1 MSQLLPNIS
10 ALALVVGLAIVASMA
25 FRRLGFRQGSILA
38 GLLAGILCGPT
49 VAGRIAPESWSDLVL
64 GATEA
69 RRELRAA
76 NSEYRAWELA
86 AGSSEL
92 DPTMLVEGANE
103 RQMALADLEERV
115 AQETV
120 AHARPWSICLVGGAT
135 LLILLSR
142 IGAGGHAARPGPAGL
157 AAWCGVL
164 PGLATIVTMR
174 MLGEDPFSA
183 PVLLTAACVS
193 CGSWSISHRSRALLH
208 RFGASTI
215 AVRGNRG
222 AIIVG
227 CGWALAAGLAGTPA
241 WSVILVALVPFLL
254 PNGIPRHIRRRAS
267 KTVEHLVIPALAALA
282 VLRIEV
288 LLEAS
293 VLLVVILTIV
303 AGDGRALGWL
313 IGLRFETDPTSPSRG
328 TGWRVSMLASDA
340 STTQLGLAAVAIG
353 LGGVGAATAFAL
365 ITSAGVVQAM
375 SPARWWLAGA
385 DLPRSDHE
393 DPS

>member
-1 MSQLLPNIS
+1 MPQLLPNFS
-10 ALALVVGLAIVASMA
+10 VLALVVGLAIAAGVA
-25 FRRLGFRQGSILA
+25 FGRLGFRQGSILA

-76 NSEYRAWELA
+76 RSEYRAWELA

-92 DPTMLVEGANE
+92 DPTMLTEGANE
-103 RQMALADLEERV
+103 RRIALADLEERV
-115 AQETV
+115 ARETI

-142 IGAGGHAARPGPAGL
+142 IGAGIDVVRPGPAGL

-164 PGLATIVTMR
+164 PGLATLVTMR

-193 CGSWSISHRSRALLH
+193 CGSWSIPHRSRALLH
-208 RFGASTI
+208 RYGASTI
-215 AVRGNRG
+215 AAQGNRG

-241 WSVILVALVPFLL
+241 WSVLVVALVPFLL
-254 PNGIPRHIRRRAS
+254 PNRIPRHVRRRAS
-267 KTVEHLVIPALAALA
+267 RAVERLVIPALAALA

-288 LLEAS
+288 LLETS
-293 VLLVVILTIV
+293 MLLVVILTIV

-313 IGLRFETDPTSPSRG
+313 VGLRFETGPTRSTRG
-328 TGWRVSMLASDA
+328 TGWRISMLASDA
-340 STTQLGLAAVAIG
+340 SVTQLGLAAAAIG

-365 ITSAGVVQAM
+365 VTSAAVVQALL
-375 SPARWWLAGA
+375 PARWWLTGV
-385 DLPRSDHE
+385 DLPRADHGI
-393 DPS
+393 PS